1 MAANAR
7 LTDIAQQNVLEWL
20 AAQQQAMLDL
30 LARLVNQDSGSF
42 DKRGVDAAGTI
53 LRDFFSAAGIEIEV
67 TPNDTYGE
75 LMRVLL
81 PQPAAQDQR
90 DILLMGHRDTVFGSG
105 EATRRPFRIDGDNAF
120 GPGVADMKAGL
131 VMNAFVLAAFK
142 RFGGHPGP
150 LVALITA
157 DEEIS
162 SPSSRAYIEVQGRR
176 ARAAFN
182 SEPSPTKDIVV
193 VARKGGVFMT
203 VEIFGKAAHAGAAPK
218 DGISAIEE
226 LARKVVRLH
235 ALTDFDKGVT
245 VNVGMVSGGQSVNT
259 IAPYASAR
267 IDLRYVHCNDREAA
281 LAAVRRV
288 IETAHLEGTH
298 ATLTIDS
305 EREPLEIT
313 EESTW
318 LLAEYKMAGQ
328 VLGLDVQGISVGGGA
343 DSAITAAQG
352 CPTLCSVG
360 PVGHN
365 GHSDDEY
372 IEVSSLVPRAQLLA
386 LAIARLPSGLKNVI
400 ATSADAS

>member
-1 MAANAR
+1 MNLRVAEGQS
-7 LTDIAQQNVLEWL
+7 DSAQQIVAWL
-20 AAQQQAMLDL
+20 ATQQQAMLDL
-30 LARLVNQDSGSF
+30 LASLVNQDSGSF
-42 DKRGVDAAGTI
+42 DKDGVDAAGSI
-53 LRDFFSAAGIEIEV
+53 LKEFFAESGLAIEV
-67 TPNDTYGE
+67 VPNSTYGE
-75 LMRVLL
+75 MIRVLL

-90 DILLMGHRDTVFGSG
+90 DIVLMGHRDTVFGAG
-105 EATRRPFRIDGDNAF
+105 EAKRRPFRVDGDKAF

-150 LVALITA
+150 LVGIITA

-162 SPSSRAYIEVQGRR
+162 SPSSRALIEAQGRR

-182 SEPSPTKDIVV
+182 SEPSPSKDIVV

-203 VEIFGKAAHAGAAPK
+203 VEVFGKAAHAGAAPR

-226 LARKVVRLH
+226 LARKIVNLH

-267 IDLRYVHCNDREAA
+267 IDLRYVRRGDRAA
-281 LAAVRRV
+281 AIAGIRRV
-288 IETAHLEGTH
+288 VETSHLKGTR

-313 EESTW
+313 EESRA
-318 LLAEYKMAGQ
+318 LLVHYTGAGQ
-328 VLGLDVQGISVGGGA
+328 ALGLDVQGIAVGGGA

-360 PVGHN
+360 PVGHK
-365 GHSDDEY
+365 GHSEDEY
-372 IEVSSLVPRAQLLA
+372 IDVSSLIPRAQLLA
-386 LAIARLPSGLKNVI
+386 LAIARLPDDSR
-400 ATSADAS
+400 

>member
-1 MAANAR
+1 MNLKVAEGQ
-7 LTDIAQQNVLEWL
+7 TDSVQQIVAWL
-20 AAQQQAMLDL
+20 ATQQQAMLDL
-30 LARLVNQDSGSF
+30 LASLVNQDSGSF
-42 DKRGVDAAGTI
+42 DKGGVDAAGSI
-53 LRDFFSAAGIEIEV
+53 LKEFFAASSLTIEV
-67 TPNDTYGE
+67 VPNSTYGE
-75 LMRVLL
+75 MIRVLL

-90 DILLMGHRDTVFGSG
+90 DILLMGHRDTVFGAG
-105 EATRRPFRIDGDNAF
+105 EAKRRPFHIDGDKAF

-150 LVALITA
+150 LVGIITA

-162 SPSSRAYIEVQGRR
+162 SPSSRALIEAQGRR

-182 SEPSPTKDIVV
+182 SEPSPSKDIIV

-203 VEIFGKAAHAGAAPK
+203 VEVFGKAAHAGAAPR

-226 LARKVVRLH
+226 LARKIVNLH

-267 IDLRYVHCNDREAA
+267 IDLRYVRRGDRAA
-281 LAAVRRV
+281 AIAAIRRV
-288 IETAHLEGTH
+288 IETSHLKGTR
-298 ATLTIDS
+298 AALTIDS

-313 EESTW
+313 EQSNA
-318 LLAEYKMAGQ
+318 LLVHYTGAGQ
-328 VLGLDVQGISVGGGA
+328 ALGLNVQGIAVGGGA

-360 PVGHN
+360 PVGHK
-365 GHSDDEY
+365 GHSVDEY
-372 IEVSSLVPRAQLLA
+372 IEVSSLIPRAQLLA
-386 LAIARLPSGLKNVI
+386 LAIARLPDSR
-400 ATSADAS
+400 